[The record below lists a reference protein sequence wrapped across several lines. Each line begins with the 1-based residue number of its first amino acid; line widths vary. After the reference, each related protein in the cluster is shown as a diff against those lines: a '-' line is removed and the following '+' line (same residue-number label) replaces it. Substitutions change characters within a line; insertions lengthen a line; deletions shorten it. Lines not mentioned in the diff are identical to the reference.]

1 MVCHT
6 QLHARGYGS
15 NLSTT
20 GLIRVSR
27 CRHTHS
33 LPHSLTESLVSPSG
47 KGGSVCSFS
56 ILYCIVVTLR
66 RPVNRPLREPRMA
79 TNFSSVVNSPR
90 QTWATF
96 LGLPDDL
103 DEYTLED
110 VRLSVS
116 SYMVKS
122 SSLAPSVSH
131 ERERQLTLSDFTEYM
146 RRVGQPYAFMAAHR
160 SQLAV
165 GEGCDS
171 TSFAA
176 VTDCSAGLKQVPPVC
191 FEVDFKLSR
200 PRTFDHF
207 SPPDQ
212 PYSSMVTLE
221 KLAGHLDTVCPF
233 CQGGCRH
240 QDAMTD
246 PDLVA

>member
-1 MVCHT
+1 
-6 QLHARGYGS
+6 
-15 NLSTT
+15 
-20 GLIRVSR
+20 
-27 CRHTHS
+27 
-33 LPHSLTESLVSPSG
+33 
-47 KGGSVCSFS
+47 
-56 ILYCIVVTLR
+56 
-66 RPVNRPLREPRMA
+66 MA
-79 TNFSSVVNSPR
+79 SANFSSVVNSPR
-90 QTWATF
+90 QSWATF

-122 SSLAPSVSH
+122 SSLAPIVAH
-131 ERERQLTLSDFTEYM
+131 ERERILTLSDFTEYM

-191 FEVDFKLSR
+191 FEEDFKLCR

-212 PYSSMVTLE
+212 PHSSMVTLE